1 MIFTSPI
8 KLYYFKEENQISLSI
23 KVNDNFVNTYRFTEQ
38 QFDNIV
44 DKWNQPGG
52 IEFKTDN
59 GSWMFQHKK
68 RGPRPI
74 CEPSNY
80 VRIDFWRDE
89 QSFHYR
95 IGYDDMILLVKDYYY
110 QKAHNV

>member
-1 MIFTSPI
+1 MKFIKKF
-8 KLYYFKEENQISLSI
+8 KLYLEKNTVKLSI
-23 KVNDNFVNTYRFTEQ
+23 KINSNFVNTYTFSID
-38 QFDNIV
+38 QFDNV
-44 DKWNQPGG
+44 MDNWQTG
-52 IEFKTDN
+52 IEFRTDH

-74 CEPSNY
+74 CEPANY

-95 IGYDDMILLVKDYYY
+95 ATYNEMIELEKDYYY
-110 QKAHNV
+110 QKANNVQV

>member
-1 MIFTSPI
+1 MKFTNKF
-8 KLYYFKEENQISLSI
+8 KLYVEKNTVKLSI
-23 KVNDNFVNTYRFTEQ
+23 KINSSFVNTYIFSIS
-38 QFDNIV
+38 QFNDVIDN
-44 DKWNQPGG
+44 WRTG
-52 IEFKTDN
+52 IEFRTDN

-74 CEPSNY
+74 CEPANY

-95 IGYDDMILLVKDYYY
+95 ATYDEMIDLEKDYYY
-110 QKAHNV
+110 QKANNVQV

>member
-1 MIFTSPI
+1 MIFSNSI
-8 KLYYFKEENQISLSI
+8 KIYYFSETKEVTFSI
-23 KVNDNFVNTYRFTEQ
+23 KVTDNFVNTYRFTEE

-44 DKWNQPGG
+44 EKWNQPGG

-68 RGPRPI
+68 RGPRPV
-74 CEPSNY
+74 CEPANY

-95 IGYDDMILLVKDYYY
+95 IKYDDMLSSVKDYFY
-110 QKAHNV
+110 QKATNV

>member
-1 MIFTSPI
+1 MIFSTPI
-8 KLYYFKEENQISLSI
+8 KLYYFKEEKQISFSI
-23 KVNDNFVNTYRFTEQ
+23 RVTDGFVNTYRFTEQ

-44 DKWNQPGG
+44 DKWNQSGG

-95 IGYDDMILLVKDYYY
+95 ISYDEMIAVVKDYFY